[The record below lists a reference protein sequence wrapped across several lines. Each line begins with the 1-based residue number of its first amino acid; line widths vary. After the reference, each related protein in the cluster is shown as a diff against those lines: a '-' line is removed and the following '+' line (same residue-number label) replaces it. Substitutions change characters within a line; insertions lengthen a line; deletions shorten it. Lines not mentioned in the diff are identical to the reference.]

1 MSFFRAVMGERKED
15 ESVETVDYDDNPDL
29 NKHIKRT
36 LDNMRK
42 VTESVQR
49 QIKTLKMG
57 LVVIEIMQYF
67 LSFVTILH
75 SNLNQ

>member
-1 MSFFRAVMGERKED
+1 MGERKED